1 MQNKETKTFLR
12 VLVAAQVVELW
23 RDGKCAAVF
32 PVSTSGFGVGSEP
45 GSYRTPLG
53 RFRVAEKIGEGLPSG
68 AVLRGRQWTGEVA
81 GQGGEEDLV
90 LTRILWLEGL
100 EPHNQN
106 TKERYIYFHGTNQE
120 AKIGTPCSH
129 GCVRL
134 RNADMLALFE
144 AVPPGTP
151 VEIIEKPA

>member
-1 MQNKETKTFLR
+1 MQNKEYKTLLR
-12 VLVAAQVVELW
+12 VLVPDQVVELW
-23 RDGKCAAVF
+23 REGRREAVY
-32 PVSTSGFGVGSEP
+32 PVSTSGFGLGEEP
-45 GSYRTPLG
+45 GSHRTPRG
-53 RFRVAEKIGEGLPSG
+53 KFRIAEKIGEGLPPG
-68 AVLRGRQWTGEVA
+68 AVLRSRVWTGEVA

-90 LTRILWLEGL
+90 LTRILWLAGE
-100 EPHNQN
+100 EPRNAN

-134 RNADMLALFE
+134 RNEDMIQLFD

-151 VEIIEKPA
+151 VEICAD